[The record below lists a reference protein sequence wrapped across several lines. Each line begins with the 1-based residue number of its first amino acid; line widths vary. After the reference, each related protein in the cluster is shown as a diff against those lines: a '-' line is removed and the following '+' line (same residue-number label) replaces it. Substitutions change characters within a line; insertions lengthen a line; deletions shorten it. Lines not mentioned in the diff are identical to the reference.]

1 MPRES
6 GTEPS
11 PALTPDDVA
20 GAQRQLAVLQWGV
33 PVLTG
38 ALVVSA
44 YAGEQQRASEASKRL
59 PGRLTGGGMLT
70 SGAGLA
76 ASVLAARKARRRST
90 TR

>member
-1 MPRES
+1 M
-6 GTEPS
+6 
-11 PALTPDDVA
+11 TPDAVA

-38 ALVVSA
+38 ALVVVSA
-44 YAGEQQRASEASKRL
+44 YAGEQQRASEASKVL
-59 PGRLTGGGMLT
+59 LGRLTGGGMLT